1 VATALPSRLRRTIM
15 GTTMASATFD
25 PVWRLLSVCALGAF
39 ACAPRADTSASSEP
53 TPPSDVAPSNVAPA
67 AAAKRAPAAELE
79 VDQAATERLGPPQY
93 RGALELSGYLRMS
106 WLVDRSGEAESR
118 ELVMRFFPD
127 EASSSVLPGEEVWVL
142 SLYRARAEPSGD
154 GFLDFETDALVQLIE
169 DSFEVVPPE
178 FWSHREG
185 HAEQPGW
192 LRARDLAVEVV
203 ADRAYHASEFVEFEA
218 SRYREDPAEVR
229 ERLEAQA
236 ERAGP
241 AHAAFFEELY
251 VLAAAGALYAEPSPS
266 APVLAELPAD
276 TPVVKRRTVSDAWL
290 EVSLAFEP
298 HTRGFIQ
305 RAALLPLD

>member
-1 VATALPSRLRRTIM
+1 M
-15 GTTMASATFD
+15 GTTMATVTFD

-53 TPPSDVAPSNVAPA
+53 DPPSDVAPATS
-67 AAAKRAPAAELE
+67 AKRAPAADLE
-79 VDQAATERLGPPQY
+79 VDQAAAEGLGPPSY
-93 RGALELSGYLRMS
+93 RGPLELSGHLRMS
-106 WLVDRSGEAESR
+106 WLVDRSGEAENR

-154 GFLDFETDALVQLIE
+154 GFLDFETDALIELLE

-192 LRARDLAVEVV
+192 LRARDLVVEVV

-241 AHAAFFEELY
+241 GHGAAFEEHY
-251 VLAAAGALYAEPSPS
+251 VLARDDALYAEPAPS
-266 APVLAELPAD
+266 AAVLAELPAN
-276 TPVVKRRTVSDAWL
+276 TLVVKRRTVSDAWL

-298 HTRGFIQ
+298 HTRCFIQ
-305 RAALLPLD
+305 RASLRPLD